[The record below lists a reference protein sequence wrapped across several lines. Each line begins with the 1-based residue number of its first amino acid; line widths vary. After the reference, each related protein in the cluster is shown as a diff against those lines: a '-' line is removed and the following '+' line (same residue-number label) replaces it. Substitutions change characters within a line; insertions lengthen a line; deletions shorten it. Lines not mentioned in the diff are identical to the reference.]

1 MMSEN
6 NIKRPV
12 IHEELNEKQQ
22 IMYDEWLSHIKA
34 IYGEYGLFTWKI
46 TPNGIGSGIVV
57 YSHNTK
63 TELNL
68 TDIDSW

>member
-1 MMSEN
+1 MEEKNMR
-6 NIKRPV
+6 KTV
-12 IHEELNEKQQ
+12 IHEELNEEQQ
-22 IMYDEWLSHIKA
+22 KMYDEWLSHIKA

-46 TPNGIGSGIVV
+46 TPNGLNSGIVV
-57 YSHNTK
+57 YSHKTK